1 MSNKAQKQ
9 IDRFWQNAIFQFLP
23 HWVSPNHFTFVRLA
37 LIPLVLA
44 LISAKAF
51 IFSLSLFVL
60 AALCDSIDGALARER
75 KMVTAWGLILDPIA
89 DKLLIILASLFLA
102 IYYPW
107 PNVLIAIVLLD
118 FLMILGG
125 VALAIFRPKKNLP
138 PADFWG
144 KGKMVFQS
152 AGMIAI
158 FLFLAFDA
166 LWLGRASLVLLLFAI
181 IFALVSLAN
190 YGVKAVIKI

>member
-9 IDRFWQNAIFQFLP
+9 IDRFWQNAIFRFLP

-37 LIPLVLA
+37 LIPMVLA
-44 LISAKAF
+44 LIAAKVF
-51 IFSLSLFVL
+51 VFSLGLFVL

-89 DKLLIILASLFLA
+89 DKLLIILSSLFLA

-118 FLMILGG
+118 FIMILGG
-125 VALAIFRPKKNLP
+125 VALAIFWPKKNLP
-138 PADFWG
+138 PADYSG
-144 KGKMVFQS
+144 TYLYSSVHS
-152 AGMIAI
+152 
-158 FLFLAFDA
+158 
-166 LWLGRASLVLLLFAI
+166 
-181 IFALVSLAN
+181 
-190 YGVKAVIKI
+190 